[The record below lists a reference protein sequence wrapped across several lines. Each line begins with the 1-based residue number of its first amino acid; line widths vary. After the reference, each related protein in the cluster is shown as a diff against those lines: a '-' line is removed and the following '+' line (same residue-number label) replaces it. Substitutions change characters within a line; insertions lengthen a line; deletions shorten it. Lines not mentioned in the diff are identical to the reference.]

1 MIQLNEAIIGKV
13 ICHRICNDEL
23 KSIISNDTIDI
34 TNTDDSKSFSEIL
47 LKPFQ
52 NSEMSYEFY
61 HEIDI
66 ELNVIYKIT
75 QDIYNGEDFVRKSH
89 DIFSHLAKSSR
100 FPNIKDGDLL
110 IATFEDVIVENRYCE
125 AISICKIEDK
135 VNFIEPDYQNLQKTR
150 VCKGISANKIDKAC
164 LIIFDQDTTIVYTTD
179 KNRTDTQYW
188 IEDFLSVRPKQNE
201 YYNTK
206 NMLTATRVFVTKEM
220 PKVFSDVSKVDQA
233 DILNKSVCF
242 FKNNDTF
249 AIDEF
254 TNDVMPEPEL
264 KEQFNEFINSY
275 SEREGVELVDNFE
288 ISTPAVKKQAR
299 VFKNVIKLDKNFHI
313 YVHGDNQYIKKGYD
327 EATGMHYYQ
336 LFFKEEN

>member
-1 MIQLNEAIIGKV
+1 MIQINEAIIGKI
-13 ICHRICNDEL
+13 ICHRVCNDEL
-23 KSIISNDTIDI
+23 KSIISDDTIAI
-34 TNTDDSKSFSEIL
+34 ANSDDGKIFTEIL

-52 NSEMSYEFY
+52 NSEMVYEFY
-61 HEIDI
+61 HEIDLN
-66 ELNVIYKIT
+66 LNVIYKIA
-75 QDIYNGEDFVRKSH
+75 QDIYNGEEFVRKSQ
-89 DIFSHLAKSSR
+89 DIVSHLVKSSR
-100 FPNIKDGDLL
+100 YPNIKDGDLL
-110 IATFEDVIVENRYCE
+110 IATFEDVVVENKYCE
-125 AISICKIEDK
+125 AICICKIEDK

-150 VCKGISANKIDKAC
+150 VRKGISANKIDKAC
-164 LIIFDQDTTIVYTTD
+164 LIIFNQDNTIVCTTD
-179 KNRTDTQYW
+179 KNRIDTQYW

-220 PKVFSDVSKVDQA
+220 PQVFSGVSKADQA
-233 DILNKSVCF
+233 DILNKSVNF
-242 FKNNDTF
+242 FKDNNTF
-249 AIDEF
+249 DINEF

-264 KEQFNEFINSY
+264 KEQFNDFLSSY
-275 SEREGVELVDNFE
+275 SEKEGVELVGHFD

-299 VFKNVIKLDKNFHI
+299 VFRNVIKLDKNFHI